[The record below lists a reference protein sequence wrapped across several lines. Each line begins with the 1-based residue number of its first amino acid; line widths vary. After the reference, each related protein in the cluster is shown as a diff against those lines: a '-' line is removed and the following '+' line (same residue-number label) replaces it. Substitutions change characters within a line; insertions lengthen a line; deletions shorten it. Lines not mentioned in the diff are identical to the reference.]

1 MIKSL
6 LVPLDGSQASEK
18 ALPWAVDLAMKLDAK
33 IILLRVGRQPDVFD
47 GQDLMTMQTFMSNQE
62 TACRQYLEGVKFKL
76 KGESSL
82 NVGTEYGEGPASRA
96 ILDKA
101 AELGV
106 SIIVMNSH
114 GRDGLARW
122 FMGSVAEKVMRHA
135 TCPVLLVREAAVDAP
150 AGKSQTMDTVS

>member
-18 ALPWAVDLAMKLDAK
+18 ALPWAVDLAIKLDAK
-33 IILLRVGRQPDVFD
+33 IILLRVGRPPDIFD
-47 GQDLMTMQTFMSNQE
+47 GQDLITMQTFMSNQE

-76 KGESSL
+76 KGESFV
-82 NVGTEYGEGPASRA
+82 NVRTEYGEGPASRA

-101 AELGV
+101 AELGA
-106 SIIVMNSH
+106 SLIVMNSH

-135 TCPVLLVREAAVDAP
+135 SCPVLLVREAAVGAP
-150 AGKSQTMDTVS
+150 TDNKQAMETLG